1 MRTYL
6 KPLAL
11 PALLLVAIFVSALNL
26 VLERDRTR
34 NLFIELQTLR
44 KQKDDLDREWGQLL
58 LEQGTWGAH
67 GRVEEIAR
75 AKLGMTVPRSEQ
87 IVRVR
92 L

>member
-1 MRTYL
+1 MKAHL
-6 KPLAL
+6 KPLIV
-11 PALLLVAIFVSALNL
+11 PALLLALIFASALNL

-34 NLFIELQTLR
+34 SLFIDLQALR
-44 KQKDDLDREWGQLL
+44 KQKDELDREWGQLL

-75 AKLGMTVPRSEQ
+75 SKLGMTVPTPEQ

>member
-1 MRTYL
+1 MTAPL
-6 KPLAL
+6 KPLVVSAVLLAL
-11 PALLLVAIFVSALNL
+11 IFASALNL

-34 NLFIELQTLR
+34 SLFIDLQALR
-44 KQKDDLDREWGQLL
+44 KQKDELDREWGQLL

-67 GRVEEIAR
+67 GRVEDIAR
-75 AKLGMTVPRSEQ
+75 SKLGMTVPKQEQ

>member
-1 MRTYL
+1 VKAHL
-6 KPLAL
+6 KPLIV
-11 PALLLVAIFVSALNL
+11 PALLLALIFASALNL

-34 NLFIELQTLR
+34 SLFIDLQALR
-44 KQKDDLDREWGQLL
+44 KQKDELDREWGQLL

-75 AKLGMTVPRSEQ
+75 SKLGMTVPTPEQ

>member
-1 MRTYL
+1 MNAYL
-6 KPLAL
+6 KPIIV
-11 PALLLVAIFVSALNL
+11 PAVLVALIFASALNL

-34 NLFIELQTLR
+34 SLFIDLQALR
-44 KQKDDLDREWGQLL
+44 KQKDELDREWGQLL

-75 AKLGMTVPRSEQ
+75 GKLGMTIAKPEQ

>member
-1 MRTYL
+1 MMAQLR
-6 KPLAL
+6 PLVV
-11 PALLLVAIFVSALNL
+11 PALLLALIFASALNL
-26 VLERDRTR
+26 VLVRDRSR
-34 NLFIELQTLR
+34 SLFIELQALR
-44 KQKDDLDREWGQLL
+44 KQQDELDREWGQLL

-75 AKLGMTVPRSEQ
+75 SKLGMTAPKPEQ

>member
-1 MRTYL
+1 MKAHL
-6 KPLAL
+6 KPLVV
-11 PALLLVAIFVSALNL
+11 PALLLTLIFASALNL

-34 NLFIELQTLR
+34 SLFIDLQALR
-44 KQKDDLDREWGQLL
+44 KQKDELDREWGQLL

-75 AKLGMTVPRSEQ
+75 SKLGMTVPTPEQ

-92 L
+92 P

>member
-1 MRTYL
+1 MMAQL
-6 KPLAL
+6 KPLVVSAVLLAL
-11 PALLLVAIFVSALNL
+11 IFASALNL

-34 NLFIELQTLR
+34 SLFIDLQALR
-44 KQKDDLDREWGQLL
+44 KQKDELDREWGQLL

-67 GRVEEIAR
+67 GRVEDIAR
-75 AKLGMTVPRSEQ
+75 SKLGMTVPKQEQ